1 MDKTDIK
8 ILNILQENS
17 RATLKEIGAKVNLTS
32 PAVAERIR
40 RMEEDDTIKGYH
52 IDVNLQKLGKTIT
65 AFVAVDVNP
74 KVRDGFLE
82 FCENNKLIK
91 EHYHILGPYN
101 AMLKV
106 ATKDSEE
113 LTSLLSNIQ
122 VFGVSQTSVILD
134 AMFKRK
140 PEE

>member
-8 ILNILQENS
+8 ILNILQENG
-17 RATLKEIGAKVNLTS
+17 RATLKEIGSQVSLTS

-40 RMEEDDTIKGYH
+40 RMEEDKVIEGYH
-52 IDVNLQKLGKTIT
+52 IDINPQKLGKTMT

-74 KVRDGFLE
+74 KVRKGFLE
-82 FCENNKLIK
+82 FVENNKLIQ

-106 ATKDSEE
+106 AVSDSEE
-113 LTSLLSNIQ
+113 LTTLLSSIQ

-140 PEE
+140 PVE